1 MLKAT
6 PDRYC
11 KLTDTAR
18 LQSLGYRH
26 ETGLADGLQKMYRAY
41 LDGLG

>member
-6 PDRYC
+6 PDRHGQ
-11 KLTDTAR
+11 LTDTER

-26 ETGLADGLQKMYRAY
+26 ETGLSDGLQKMYQAY
-41 LDGLG
+41 LDGLA